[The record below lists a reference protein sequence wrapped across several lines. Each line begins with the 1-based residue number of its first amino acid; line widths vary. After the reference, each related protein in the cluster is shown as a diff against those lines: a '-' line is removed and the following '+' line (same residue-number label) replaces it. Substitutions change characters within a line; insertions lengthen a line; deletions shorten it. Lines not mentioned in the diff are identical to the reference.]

1 MAVQRGGSRIK
12 IFGKSKG
19 DIGPKS
25 KAYEKPANKGFR
37 DVFKLRFIDKADKKF
52 WKKSKLP
59 AQHKPKDY
67 TRVSAAGVHCTP

>member
-1 MAVQRGGSRIK
+1 VGKEIGGGSKSLGEMVIQRGGSRIK

-37 DVFKLRFIDKADKKF
+37 DVFKLRFIDKGRQKF
-52 WKKSKLP
+52 
-59 AQHKPKDY
+59 
-67 TRVSAAGVHCTP
+67 